1 VPRDFAQSNSSDN
14 GLDLFRD
21 MLYLGAREAIE
32 IAERFPKVQ
41 RRVGGYNLDALVP
54 RNAPNNMA
62 HLLVGSEGT
71 LAFTSQAILLLV
83 LLNRQFA
90 GVLKVGG
97 TLLRVIPASLAAGL
111 LAFGLLQLPL
121 PALPLAA
128 LSLLA
133 GGLLVLPFIWP
144 EINLLLRL

>member
-1 VPRDFAQSNSSDN
+1 MITAALNAVIFTVLGIALAFS
-14 GLDLFRD
+14 
-21 MLYLGAREAIE
+21 LGASG
-32 IAERFPKVQ
+32 IALA
-41 RRVGGYNLDALVP
+41 N
-54 RNAPNNMA
+54 
-62 HLLVGSEGT
+62 S

-128 LSLLA
+128 LALLG

-144 EINLLLRL
+144 EIKLLARL